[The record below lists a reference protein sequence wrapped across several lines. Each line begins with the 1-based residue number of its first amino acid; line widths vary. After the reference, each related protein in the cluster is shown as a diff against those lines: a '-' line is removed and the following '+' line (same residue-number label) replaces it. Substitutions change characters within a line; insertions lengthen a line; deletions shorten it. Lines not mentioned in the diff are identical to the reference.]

1 VDVSEAHGLV
11 YEVDLEVEDAI
22 AADYR
27 AWLRGHVAEILDLPG
42 FRGATISEVLEPA
55 PPAGFAGLCVHYR
68 LDDEAAYSA
77 YLRDH
82 APRMRAEGEARF
94 GGRFRARRRVL
105 GWLPGG

>member
-1 VDVSEAHGLV
+1 MSAAPGLV
-11 YEVDLEVEDAI
+11 YEVNLEVEDAI

-27 AWLRGHVAEILDLPG
+27 AWLHAHVAAILALPG
-42 FRGATISEVLEPA
+42 FLDAGVHEVLEPA

-68 LDDEAAYSA
+68 LESEAAYTA

-105 GWLPGG
+105 RPLPEA